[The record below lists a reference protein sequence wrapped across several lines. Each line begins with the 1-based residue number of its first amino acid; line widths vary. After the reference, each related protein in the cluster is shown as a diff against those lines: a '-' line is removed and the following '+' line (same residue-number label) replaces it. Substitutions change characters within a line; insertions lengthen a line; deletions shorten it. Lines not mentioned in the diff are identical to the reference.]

1 MTAIQLRR
9 CEPSPGMRDLIPHAF
24 WIAEPVDLSAKHAA
38 GDTAEEAAANWRAR
52 FGEAE
57 VRYAS

>member
-9 CEPSPGMRDLIPHAF
+9 CEPSAAMRDMIPYPF

-38 GDTAEEAAANWRAR
+38 GDTPEEAIANWKRRHGDAQ
-52 FGEAE
+52 
-57 VRYAS
+57 VIS